1 MFIGFIVVLL
11 GVLTESATTA
21 LTVLFTAPY
30 LAAVLAVCFVN
41 ASNNT
46 VKNVGYALGALLG
59 VYGFV
64 VIITDNLVVSACGM
78 VFMLFAALGYAVTY
92 VLKFFGWV
100 KGEKEISGGV
110 DISSQLGKYKE
121 MEKENII
128 TDEEF
133 VQLKGQAL
141 QSIGDNNRLT
151 FEDLKKWKKLLDQ
164 QVLTEEEFSQL
175 KSKIFNK

>member
-11 GVLTESATTA
+11 GVLTESSETA
-21 LTVLFTAPY
+21 LTVMFTAPF
-30 LAAVLAVCFVN
+30 LAAVLAVCFIN
-41 ASNNT
+41 ACNNT
-46 VKNVGYALGALLG
+46 VKNVGYALGALVG
-59 VYGFV
+59 VYG
-64 VIITDNLVVSACGM
+64 LVMIMNEVLLVSACGM
-78 VFMLFAALGYAVTY
+78 VFMLFAALGFAVTY
-92 VLKFFGWV
+92 ILKFFGWV
-100 KGEKEISGGV
+100 KSGKESSAVG
-110 DISSQLGKYKE
+110 DISSQLEKYKE

-141 QSIGDNNRLT
+141 QTISENKHLN

>member
-1 MFIGFIVVLL
+1 M
-11 GVLTESATTA
+11 
-21 LTVLFTAPY
+21 
-30 LAAVLAVCFVN
+30 
-41 ASNNT
+41 
-46 VKNVGYALGALLG
+46 
-59 VYGFV
+59 
-64 VIITDNLVVSACGM
+64 
-78 VFMLFAALGYAVTY
+78 
-92 VLKFFGWV
+92 